1 MYKNDKMTNKYE
13 QVKNESIESGIYKVH
28 SKAYKYALDMTLREL
43 RQAVEGLYHNLNS
56 LASRS
61 GNTLP
66 FSSINYGTCTLK
78 EGQYIIDA
86 LLDGQIAG
94 TGPDSRTSIFPCAI
108 FQWDKTINGLPGT
121 PNYDLFR
128 KALVSCSKRIYPN
141 FANCGWA
148 LQSKGQKYDRA
159 EKQAALEILCAEDT
173 KNSTNKYSAFK
184 EWLLSHPVEANNL
197 SLNINNN
204 SINVDSWNDQ
214 KPFEIMSTM
223 GCRTYNAYDVN
234 SDRTFWLKQFI
245 YIADNKKLPR
255 WKMWSANQKD
265 GRGNICPVTIIM
277 PTIAMETVLY
287 IKEEEIKMGMELSQE
302 NINNEFLRRLDSKID
317 EAREMLLERYA
328 IICSQPEAAA
338 NLMWQNNTM
347 YGYDGE
353 SVESAIKHGTLAI
366 GQIGLAETLRL
377 LTGHDHT
384 DPYSMKLAHRIE
396 SLFNKKCAKFKEVD
410 HLNFGVYYTP
420 AENLCKTSLQK
431 FRNRFGVIKGV
442 SDQEFFT
449 NSIHVPVYDN
459 INAFDKI
466 KLESELTGYS
476 TAGCITYVELDAEVE
491 NNIDALE
498 KIVVHGMECD
508 VPYLAINRTLTY
520 CKKCKTKG
528 AFKKCPCCGAEGS
541 DLEQLA
547 RVTGYLSTDVS
558 MMNAGK
564 QNEVSKRKK
573 HTGLKIY
580 I

>member
-1 MYKNDKMTNKYE
+1 MTTKYSKVAE
-13 QVKNESIESGIYKVH
+13 TSIESDLYDNK
-28 SKAYKYALDMTLREL
+28 KAYKYAFEMTMKEL
-43 RQAVEGLYHNLNS
+43 RQSVEGLFHNLNS

-86 LLDGQIAG
+86 LIEGQIAG
-94 TGPDSRTSIFPCAI
+94 TGPDQRTSIFPCAI
-108 FQWDKTINGLPGT
+108 FQWDKDINGKPGT
-121 PNYDLFR
+121 PNYYLFR

-141 FANCGWA
+141 FANCQWT
-148 LQSKGQKYDRA
+148 LQKKGQVYDRE
-159 EKQAALEILCAEDT
+159 EKTKGLSLLLQYDEENGTDKVGALR
-173 KNSTNKYSAFK
+173 
-184 EWLLSHPVEANNL
+184 EWLLRNKTEANNL
-197 SLNINNN
+197 SLGVRDGKIFVHN
-204 SINVDSWNDQ
+204 WNDQ

-234 SDRTFWLKQFI
+234 SDRNFWLKLFL
-245 YIADNKKLPR
+245 YIAENGKLPR

-265 GRGNICPVTIIM
+265 GRGNICPVTVIM
-277 PTIAMETVLY
+277 PTIAMETKLY
-287 IKEEEIKMGMELSQE
+287 GEEKNLSETELRK
-302 NINNEFLRRLDSKID
+302 EFLKRLEKKID
-317 EAREMLLERYA
+317 EAHDMLIERYK
-328 IICSQPEAAA
+328 IICSQPESAAR
-338 NLMWQNNTM
+338 LMWDNNTM

-353 SVESAIKHGTLAI
+353 SVESAVKHGTLAI

-377 LTGHDHT
+377 IVGHDHT
-384 DPYSMKLAHRIE
+384 DPEAMKFAGKIE
-396 SLFNKKCAKFKEVD
+396 ELFNGKCAEFKKND

-431 FRNRFGVIKGV
+431 FRNRFGVIEGV

-449 NSIHVPVYDN
+449 NSIHVPVYDD
-459 INAFDKI
+459 INCFDKI
-466 KLESELTGYS
+466 ELESKLTGYS
-476 TAGCITYVELDAEVE
+476 TAGCITYVELDSEIE

-498 KIVVHGMECD
+498 KIVVFGMEHD

-528 AFKKCPCCGAEGS
+528 AFTKCPNCGAEGK

-564 QNEVSKRKK
+564 QDEVSKRKK
-573 HTGLKIY
+573 HTGCRIF
-580 I
+580 

>member
-1 MYKNDKMTNKYE
+1 MTTKYNKVAE
-13 QVKNESIESGIYKVH
+13 TSIESDLYDNK
-28 SKAYKYALDMTLREL
+28 KAYKYAFEMTMKEL
-43 RQAVEGLYHNLNS
+43 RQSVEGLFHNLNS

-86 LLDGQIAG
+86 LIEGQIAG
-94 TGPDSRTSIFPCAI
+94 TGPDHRTSIFPCAI
-108 FQWDKTINGLPGT
+108 FQWDKDINGKPGT
-121 PNYDLFR
+121 PNYYLFR

-141 FANCGWA
+141 FANCQWT
-148 LQSKGQKYDRA
+148 LQKKGQVYDRE
-159 EKQAALEILCAEDT
+159 EKTKGLSLLLRYDEENGTDKAGALR
-173 KNSTNKYSAFK
+173 
-184 EWLLSHPVEANNL
+184 EWLLHNRTEANNL
-197 SLNINNN
+197 SLGVRDGKIFVHN
-204 SINVDSWNDQ
+204 WNDQ

-234 SDRTFWLKQFI
+234 SDSNFWLKLFL
-245 YIADNKKLPR
+245 YIAENGKLPR

-265 GRGNICPVTIIM
+265 GRGNICPVTVIM
-277 PTIAMETVLY
+277 PTIAMEAKLY
-287 IKEEEIKMGMELSQE
+287 GEEKNLSETELRR
-302 NINNEFLRRLDSKID
+302 EFLKRLDKKID
-317 EAREMLLERYA
+317 EAHDMLIERYK
-328 IICSQPEAAA
+328 IICSQPESAAR
-338 NLMWQNNTM
+338 LMWDNNTM

-353 SVESAIKHGTLAI
+353 SVESAVKHGTLAI

-377 LTGHDHT
+377 IVGHDHT
-384 DPYSMKLAHRIE
+384 DPEAMKFAKKIE
-396 SLFNKKCAKFKEVD
+396 ELFNSKCAEFKKND

-431 FRNRFGVIKGV
+431 FRNRFGVIGGV

-449 NSIHVPVYDN
+449 NSIHVPVYDD
-459 INAFDKI
+459 INCFDKI
-466 KLESELTGYS
+466 ELESQLTGYS
-476 TAGCITYVELDAEVE
+476 TAGCITYVELDSEIE

-498 KIVVHGMECD
+498 KIVVFGMEHD

-528 AFKKCPCCGAEGS
+528 AFTKCPNCGAEGK

-564 QNEVSKRKK
+564 QDEVSKRKK
-573 HTGLKIY
+573 HTGCRIF
-580 I
+580 